1 MPAET
6 YDQRINRAI
15 ALIDRHIDQDL
26 SLERLA
32 AAAGVS
38 PFHFHRIFSA
48 LTGES
53 VHTLTTRMRLERALA
68 LKRRAPRTQWKAI
81 AFAVGYRS
89 TDVFARAFRRQ
100 FGCAPSRFDLQK
112 WWSERADREAALSV
126 SAYFLRPAP
135 PLPADFLVEI
145 TERPA
150 ATLIVSRAVGGYL
163 DPQKL
168 IAAYERIRA
177 AAQALAVPLPGN
189 LAGASQ
195 DDPELTP
202 LARCRYD
209 FTLEVPPDTTAPRGL
224 FSASR
229 EAGRWAVT
237 RVKGDFQAV
246 DRAWNLFFKSW
257 LPASGLNLRAAPAE
271 ELYHQT
277 PAEIGWDHFDLTLA
291 LPLET

>member
-1 MPAET
+1 MTLLQEGDGGEPSDRRPEQEHAEGRL
-6 YDQRINRAI
+6 DPLAEERVLELQLLGDLVLGGCFLRQRAEVGRLPGQVV
-15 ALIDRHIDQDL
+15 ALDL
-26 SLERLA
+26 SNAILA
-32 AAAGVS
+32 GNS
-38 PFHFHRIFSA
+38 IGGP
-48 LTGES
+48 E
-53 VHTLTTRMRLERALA
+53 
-68 LKRRAPRTQWKAI
+68 
-81 AFAVGYRS
+81 VGPDGR
-89 TDVFARAFRRQ
+89 
-100 FGCAPSRFDLQK
+100 
-112 WWSERADREAALSV
+112 LSV
-126 SAYFLRPAP
+126 AF
-135 PLPADFLVEI
+135 
-145 TERPA
+145 
-150 ATLIVSRAVGGYL
+150 
-163 DPQKL
+163 
-168 IAAYERIRA
+168 

-271 ELYHQT
+271 ELYHQM